1 MASLNFTHPPLH
13 CKQSDGHPNWQKL
26 VVGQVDYNV
35 GVGKDSKEDEDG
47 RRANLWDYQA
57 KTAGLQ
63 SGSTRNESGG
73 HCCESHLND
82 GEVEHPDYYMIN
94 IRVYLS

>member
-1 MASLNFTHPPLH
+1 MDN
-13 CKQSDGHPNWQKL
+13 
-26 VVGQVDYNV
+26 NV
-35 GVGKDSKEDEDG
+35 EVGKDSQEDEDG

-63 SGSTRNESGG
+63 SGSTGNESGG

-82 GEVEHPDYYMIN
+82 GEVKHPDHYMIN
-94 IRVYLS
+94 IRVYLRREFRSLRSDIHTI